1 MSKRIITLLSF
12 IAILLA
18 SCSAAKLQ
26 APSTSTDNS
35 GSRGAAQ
42 PESAPASLQG
52 GTGSG
57 NVYQSQVPEVKRL
70 VIKNDNISIAVDNP
84 AQSMDT
90 ISRMADE
97 MGGFVVTAR
106 VYQTRL
112 DSGAEVPEASI
123 TVRVPVERL
132 DDAIARI
139 KAETRRPILS
149 ETMESQ
155 DVTKDYTDLQSRL
168 KNLEAAEAQ
177 LKEIMGSAQ
186 KTEDV
191 LNVYNQLTQ
200 VRGQIEVIK
209 GQIQFYE
216 QSAALSS
223 IAVDLRANEAVQPLT
238 IGGWQPGGVAKNALQ
253 ATINAFKFMSNAA
266 IWIVLTVIPVLFFL
280 FLPIYLLYLLVRYLR
295 RSRRKTPPVT
305 PAAAD

>member
-1 MSKRIITLLSF
+1 MYKRILTLVSL

-18 SCSAAKLQ
+18 SCSAAKMQ
-26 APSTSTDNS
+26 APSAPVVDSSN
-35 GSRGAAQ
+35 RGLSQ
-42 PESAPASLQG
+42 PESAPANSQG
-52 GTGSG
+52 GSG
-57 NVYQSQVPEVKRL
+57 NVYQSQIPEVKRL
-70 VIKNDNISIAVDNP
+70 VIKNDNLAIAVDNP

-97 MGGFVVTAR
+97 MGGFVVTAK
-106 VYQTRL
+106 VYQTSL
-112 DSGAEVPEASI
+112 ASGAEVPEASI
-123 TVRVPVERL
+123 TIRVPAERL
-132 DDAIARI
+132 DEAIARI
-139 KAETRRPILS
+139 KTETKRPILS

-168 KNLEAAEAQ
+168 RNLETAEAQ

-200 VRGQIEVIK
+200 VQGQIEVIK
-209 GQIQFYE
+209 GQIQYYE

-223 IAVDLRANEAVQPLT
+223 IAVSLRANEAVQPLT
-238 IGGWQPGGVAKNALQ
+238 VGGWQPGGVAKDALQ
-253 ATINAFKFMSNAA
+253 ATINAFKFMANAA

-280 FLPIYLLYLLVRYLR
+280 FLPLYLLYLLVRFLR
-295 RSRRKTPPVT
+295 RSRRKSPPVT